1 MIPTE
6 TPTPDLTIIPTSTP
20 TPTITPLPTSTPT
33 VEPTPEVVI
42 VSTGPIAT
50 AKTPLRLGRQE
61 TLLEGGF
68 SYKAPVGYTT
78 LEQTYQVT
86 MTSDDEDTVFSL
98 LGGNFEREEVL
109 QLDFEKFVN
118 IIANQPS
125 LVDFG
130 TEMPHDYQVDGILGL
145 AADISG
151 LYGENEITGR
161 ILVVAPAE
169 DRIFYALAIS
179 PDNDTG
185 EGWEPEGRQAF
196 EAVLRTVKF
205 FEPAHPDE

>member
-1 MIPTE
+1 
-6 TPTPDLTIIPTSTP
+6 
-20 TPTITPLPTSTPT
+20 
-33 VEPTPEVVI
+33 
-42 VSTGPIAT
+42 
-50 AKTPLRLGRQE
+50 
-61 TLLEGGF
+61 
-68 SYKAPVGYTT
+68 
-78 LEQTYQVT
+78 

>member
-1 MIPTE
+1 MVPTE
-6 TPTPDLTIIPTSTP
+6 IPTPDLTIIPTSTP

-61 TLLEGGF
+61 NLLEGGF

-78 LEQTYQVT
+78 IYQTYQVT
-86 MTSDDEDTVFSL
+86 MTSKDEDTVFSL
-98 LGGNFEREEVL
+98 LGGNFEREEEL

-130 TEMPHDYQVDGILGL
+130 TEMPYDYRVDGILGL

-196 EAVLRTVKF
+196 ETVLRTVKF
-205 FEPAHPDE
+205 FEPALPEE